1 MVGEKVTR
9 GNKSDE
15 STEKSSSKESEK
27 SWWEEGVEY
36 AEKTYQSVADLSDGG
51 RSLEETSESA
61 SNFLQLSGRIDHAES
76 KMKNISRSH
85 FHFWEAVYNL
95 YKELKPTYDKD
106 RSQVLVKKEVKKNST
121 D

>member
-1 MVGEKVTR
+1 MPINWTPGPSDAQEKRSRKVTR

-36 AEKTYQSVADLSDGG
+36 AEKTYQSVADLPDGG

-61 SNFLQLSGRIDHAES
+61 SNFLQLSERIDHAES
-76 KMKNISRSH
+76 KMKKH
-85 FHFWEAVYNL
+85 L
-95 YKELKPTYDKD
+95 
-106 RSQVLVKKEVKKNST
+106 EVSFSFLGSCI
-121 D
+121 